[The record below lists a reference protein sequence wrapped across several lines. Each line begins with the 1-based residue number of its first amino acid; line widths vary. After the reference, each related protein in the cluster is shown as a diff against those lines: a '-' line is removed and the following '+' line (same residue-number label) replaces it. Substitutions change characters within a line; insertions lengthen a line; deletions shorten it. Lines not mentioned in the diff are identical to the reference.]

1 MLGHSSFVIRH
12 SSLTTMF
19 QREQNSPLASPWPHR
34 WAVALACATFPLVW
48 VGGLVTTTDAGM
60 AVPDWPNTYGYNLFL
75 YPWQSWL
82 AGPWDLFVEH
92 GHRMLAAAV
101 GLITIGMLFVF
112 MRFEPRK
119 WVRGMGLAALGLVI
133 FQGALGGMRV
143 LFDERT
149 LAMLHGMTGPLFF
162 GLTVALAVI
171 TSQTWLSGAAAEAQ
185 GTTHGASQIRMIA
198 TVTAVFAY
206 LQIVLGAVLR
216 HVPVDSQPGAFLL
229 AVKFHLFL
237 AAVLTLHIAL
247 LVGLV
252 LRRARNRSPLA
263 RLAAMLAALVVVQL
277 LLGVATWMEK
287 YSIPEWGRGWVSHSA
302 MVIREGSWLQ
312 THIITAHVATGSA
325 IFGTTIALMVYA
337 HRLLSG
343 AATVRQARTPRL
355 GVAL

>member
-1 MLGHSSFVIRH
+1 M
-12 SSLTTMF
+12 
-19 QREQNSPLASPWPHR
+19 QNANLNDRSSPWPHR
-34 WAVALACATFPLVW
+34 WAIGLACATFPLVW

-92 GHRMLAAAV
+92 GHRMLAGTV
-101 GLITIGMLFVF
+101 GLITIGLLFVL
-112 MRFEPRK
+112 MRVEPRK
-119 WVRGMGLAALGLVI
+119 WVRGMGFAALALVI

-143 LFDERT
+143 LLDERT

-171 TSQTWLSGAAAEAQ
+171 TSQTWLSGSDFNSENATRS
-185 GTTHGASQIRMIA
+185 GRRIQILT
-198 TVTAVFAY
+198 TVTAVLAY
-206 LQIVLGAVLR
+206 LQIMLGAVLR
-216 HVPVDSQPGAFLL
+216 HVPVDSQPGTFLL

-237 AAVLTLHIAL
+237 AGVLTLHIVL
-247 LVGLV
+247 LAGLV
-252 LRRARNRSPLA
+252 LLRARNRRPLA
-263 RLAAMLAALVVVQL
+263 LFAAMLASLVIVQL

-287 YSIPEWGRGWVSHSA
+287 YSIPEWASGWLSHSG
-302 MVIREGSWLQ
+302 MVIRAGSWMQ
-312 THIITAHVATGSA
+312 TNIITAHVASGSA
-325 IFGTTIALMVYA
+325 IFGTTIALTLYS

-343 AATVRQARTPRL
+343 SAAVRQISSSRL

>member
-1 MLGHSSFVIRH
+1 MALSDQSVR
-12 SSLTTMF
+12 
-19 QREQNSPLASPWPHR
+19 SPWPHR

-92 GHRMLAAAV
+92 GHRVLAATV
-101 GLITIGMLFVF
+101 GLITIGMLVVF
-112 MRFEPRK
+112 MRFERRN
-119 WVRGMGLAALGLVI
+119 WVRGMGVAALCLVI

-149 LAMLHGMTGPLFF
+149 LAMLHGITGPLFF

-171 TSQTWLSGAAAEAQ
+171 TSQTWLSSTAAESQAA
-185 GTTHGASQIRMIA
+185 THGGGQIRMVA
-198 TVTAVFAY
+198 TVTAVLAY

-216 HVPVDSQPGAFLL
+216 HVPIDSQPGAFLL

-237 AAVLTLHIAL
+237 AGVLTLHNAL
-247 LVGLV
+247 LAAMV
-252 LRRARNRSPLA
+252 LRRAWNRKPLVQFA
-263 RLAAMLAALVVVQL
+263 GMLVALIVVQL

-287 YSIPEWGRGWVSHSA
+287 YSIPEWASGWVSHSA
-302 MVIREGSWLQ
+302 MVIRDGGWLQ

-325 IFGTTIALMVYA
+325 IFGTTVALMLYA
-337 HRLLSG
+337 HRFLSG
-343 AATVRQARTPRL
+343 AETVRQASKPRL

>member
-1 MLGHSSFVIRH
+1 MATSDQLVR
-12 SSLTTMF
+12 
-19 QREQNSPLASPWPHR
+19 SPWPHR

-75 YPWQSWL
+75 YPWQTWL

-92 GHRMLAAAV
+92 GHRMLAATV
-101 GLITIGMLFVF
+101 GMITIGMLVVF
-112 MRFEPRK
+112 MRLERRN
-119 WVRGMGLAALGLVI
+119 WVRGMGFVALGLVI

-143 LFDERT
+143 LLNERT

-162 GLTVALAVI
+162 GLTVAIVVI
-171 TSQTWLSGAAAEAQ
+171 TSQTWSSGATADSLTSTR
-185 GTTHGASQIRMIA
+185 GRVQIRAVA
-198 TVTAVFAY
+198 TVTAVLAY

-216 HVPVDSQPGAFLL
+216 HVPVDAQPAAFLL
-229 AVKFHLFL
+229 TVKFHLFL

-252 LRRARNRSPLA
+252 LSRARHRRPLG
-263 RLAAMLAALVVVQL
+263 RLAAMLVVLVVVQL
-277 LLGVATWMEK
+277 LLGAATWMEK
-287 YSIPEWGRGWVSHSA
+287 YAVPSWASGWISHSG
-302 MVIREGSWLQ
+302 MVIRDGGWTQ

-325 IFGTTIALMVYA
+325 LLGTAIALALYA

-343 AATVRQARTPRL
+343 SAVVRKIGNARL
-355 GVAL
+355 GVAV